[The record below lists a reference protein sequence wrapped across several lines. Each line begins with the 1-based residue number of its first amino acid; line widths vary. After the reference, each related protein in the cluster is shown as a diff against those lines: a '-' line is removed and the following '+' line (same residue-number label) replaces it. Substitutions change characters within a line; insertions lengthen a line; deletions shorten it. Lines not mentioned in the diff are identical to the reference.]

1 VYLGLCENPGG
12 WGANPASKEKVACE
26 SDHVISAANKLTPMQ
41 IESRLK
47 VEALQSTANF
57 LLHTLGVSLFRRC
70 FACCSLS
77 AFDHTTRYLAFH
89 VGHDVSLQCVGWA
102 AGCGEAE
109 GWGWGWGWGSSWV
122 MVRAWMHHVLINIR
136 PPHGA
141 PVRLFCRG
149 S

>member
-1 VYLGLCENPGG
+1 MYLGLCENPGG

-57 LLHTLGVSLFRRC
+57 LFAYFRCSLFRRC

-89 VGHDVSLQCVGWA
+89 VGHDVSLQCPVRWL
-102 AGCGEAE
+102 GCGL
-109 GWGWGWGWGSSWV
+109 W
-122 MVRAWMHHVLINIR
+122 
-136 PPHGA
+136 
-141 PVRLFCRG
+141 
-149 S
+149 